1 MSDHGFACKSF
12 VGSAPRNSFYGRGG
26 MQDGTGERNIKVSSS
41 FLSCLARPPPS
52 PGARGHLL
60 LPGWYLF
67 TGCSLGT
74 GRLIHKGKI
83 MEKVMKKKIF
93 VHQTHSL
100 VQDSTVCLPGLPS
113 SSI

>member
-12 VGSAPRNSFYGRGG
+12 VGSAPRNSSYGRGG
-26 MQDGTGERNIKVSSS
+26 MQDGTGERNTKVSSS
-41 FLSCLARPPPS
+41 FLSCLAIPPPS